1 MTTQPDI
8 EEVVVSTLDGLGIT
22 YELVKIKPEFADTA
36 LDHGITPPAAA
47 TRAEFA
53 NQVGSLPSR
62 VLAAVVDRSTFAP
75 ETAEPEDAEH
85 VWSAVDELRASLDQS
100 TTRWG
105 RIKARIS
112 VRSLGA
118 VRWLERRAGKETGS

>member
-1 MTTQPDI
+1 MRTLAPLTAVLSAAL
-8 EEVVVSTLDGLGIT
+8 VV
-22 YELVKIKPEFADTA
+22 A
-36 LDHGITPPAAA
+36 
-47 TRAEFA
+47 
-53 NQVGSLPSR
+53 SLPSR
-62 VLAAVVDRSTFAP
+62 ANAAPEDAAPEPETTEPEKAEPEKAEP